1 MNGLFSHPALRMEA
15 IDFQINDPFPKAL
28 EGCILEVIDL
38 VKKGYENF
46 ELEKQPVMRKIEQ
59 LILDRFGLRIRI
71 DTKSGHGAAI
81 IPFYANDFS
90 ILFAQGFRGK
100 EILKGQ
106 TEFKKNLGVFKGTV
120 DEKNA
125 RLGGDFSKYTSNM
138 FYDAD
143 VLHGQSG
150 INEKEMT
157 AIILH
162 ELGHAFYG
170 CVLSNRI
177 DTSNQV
183 ISNALR
189 VNKQASRNPVDIIV
203 DNFKK
208 EKVELKR
215 SVVEGLTSSNPI
227 TLTKSM
233 LTVCV
238 ETTYSQMES
247 GKYDNTSFEQLADNF
262 AARFGYSNHIVT
274 GLEKLI
280 PFGVKGYFWLE
291 LTVAV
296 VQAVVLWEAFKS
308 NLSDLLAPTAP
319 ESLYGKTMN
328 AVFKLASFYYLVV
341 IVITTAIIVNS
352 SGEAGRDYTYD
363 DFVKRYNRAR
373 NEVVEMIKTKK
384 LTNAQ
389 AKQAI
394 ASYEEI
400 GKIIQGAR
408 TYRGPLDFLFNTL
421 NPKDRRA
428 KSSIERQQAIED
440 LMSNELFVVSMRAEL
455 AAVGL

>member
-28 EGCILEVIDL
+28 EACILEVIAL

-46 ELEKQPVMRKIEQ
+46 ELEKHPVMRKIEQ

-71 DTKSGHGAAI
+71 DTKSGYGAAI
-81 IPFYANDFS
+81 IPFYANDYS
-90 ILFAQGFRGK
+90 IFFAQGLRGH

-106 TEFKKNLGVFKGTV
+106 TDFKKNLGVFKGKV

-125 RLGGDFSKYTSNM
+125 RLSGDFSKYTSTM

-143 VLHGQSG
+143 VLHGSYG

-157 AIILH
+157 AIFLH

-170 CVLSNRI
+170 CAISNRI
-177 DTSNQV
+177 DTANQV

-189 VNKQASRNPVDIIV
+189 VNGQASRDPVDIVV
-203 DNFKK
+203 DNLKK
-208 EKVELKR
+208 ENIEVKR
-215 SVVEGLTSSNPI
+215 SVVEGLTSSNPV

-233 LTVCV
+233 LTMCV
-238 ETTYSQMES
+238 ESTYSQMES

-291 LTVAV
+291 LTMAV
-296 VQAVVLWEAFKS
+296 LQAVCLWEAFKYHLVS
-308 NLSDLLAPTAP
+308 LLTSSGSKSAYDKI
-319 ESLYGKTMN
+319 LV
-328 AVFKLASFYYLVV
+328 AVTKLHSVYYLAV
-341 IVITTAIIVNS
+341 IIITTIIIVNS

-389 AKQAI
+389 AKEAI
-394 ASYEEI
+394 ASYEQI
-400 GKIIQGAR
+400 GKILQGAR

-428 KSSIERQQAIED
+428 KTSIQRQQAIED

-455 AAVGL
+455 AAAGL

>member
-28 EGCILEVIDL
+28 EACILEVIAL

-46 ELEKQPVMRKIEQ
+46 EIEKHPVMRKIEQ

-71 DTKSGHGAAI
+71 DTKSGYGAAI

-90 ILFAQGFRGK
+90 ILFAQGLRGH

-106 TEFKKNLGVFKGTV
+106 TDFKKNLGVFKGTV

-125 RLGGDFSKYTSNM
+125 RLGGDFSKYISNM

-143 VLHGQSG
+143 VLHGHYG
-150 INEKEMT
+150 VNEKEMT

-177 DTSNQV
+177 DTSNQI

-189 VNKQASRNPVDIIV
+189 VDKQASRFPVDIIV
-203 DNFKK
+203 DNLKK
-208 EKVELKR
+208 EKIEIKK
-215 SVVEGLTSSNPI
+215 SAIEGLTSPNPV
-227 TLTKSM
+227 TMTKSIM
-233 LTVCV
+233 TVCI
-238 ETTYSQMES
+238 EGTYSQMES

-280 PFGVKGYFWLE
+280 PFGVKGYFWYE
-291 LTVAV
+291 VII
-296 VQAVVLWEAFKS
+296 AFGS
-308 NLSDLLAPTAP
+308 AIVIYEGYRNALLSLFGDRRD
-319 ESLYGKTMN
+319 SVYGKAMDRLYELK
-328 AVFKLASFYYLVV
+328 AVYN
-341 IVITTAIIVNS
+341 IIVLTIMCFILVKS

-373 NEVVEMIKTKK
+373 NEVVELIKTKK
-384 LTNAQ
+384 LTKAQ
-389 AKQAI
+389 AKEAI
-394 ASYEEI
+394 ASYEQI
-400 GKIIQGAR
+400 GKIIHGAR

-428 KSSIERQQAIED
+428 KTSIQRQQAIED

-455 AAVGL
+455 AAAGL